1 MNLIHLIKN
10 LDYVCVGS
18 VYEFFFPPYN
28 YNVLINLN
36 KVGTAKKKKISYS
49 ILAFSSSRLF
59 GTFFQ
64 HWELSIILNEQ
75 TPPKP

>member
-18 VYEFFFPPYN
+18 VYEFFLPPYN

-36 KVGTAKKKKISYS
+36 KVGTAKKKKKFHT
-49 ILAFSSSRLF
+49 AF
-59 GTFFQ
+59 
-64 HWELSIILNEQ
+64 
-75 TPPKP
+75 

>member
-18 VYEFFFPPYN
+18 VHEFFFPPYN

-36 KVGTAKKKKISYS
+36 KVGTAKKKKNFIQHFSFQLVTLVWYIFS
-49 ILAFSSSRLF
+49 TLGAFYN
-59 GTFFQ
+59 TQ
-64 HWELSIILNEQ
+64 
-75 TPPKP
+75 

>member
-18 VYEFFFPPYN
+18 VHEFFFPPYN

-64 HWELSIILNEQ
+64 H
-75 TPPKP
+75 

>member
-18 VYEFFFPPYN
+18 VYEFFLPPYN

-59 GTFFQ
+59 GTFFST
-64 HWELSIILNEQ
+64 LGALYN
-75 TPPKP
+75 TR